1 MSNNQKNNYIILK
14 YNNNGY
20 NIIIHSD
27 NQTQKLNP
35 SKAKIMR
42 KVLYKYKPY
51 QINEDTY
58 LYHKAYSILLSYEKE
73 LIKNKLKVNRQ
84 KSANIALSIVLT
96 ASLVVGG
103 YSIYDYVTKNSNNN
117 QTSEDENNDLSENL
131 KELIQKLIEKSEI
144 NDNLE
149 EVTQIKKAPIKEE
162 NIEIDA
168 NEYIDA
174 YYYDENPGDKE
185 ALIQCDKYDDLFLKY
200 ERRYGIDAE
209 LLKAISAQESS
220 GKQENTNGRAFG
232 LAGIEN
238 TRAGDIIYAYNFETG
253 QKETITVDF
262 ERAKTDID
270 YNVAIRAANL
280 NEFFD
285 VVYNSNLIPKEEI
298 LFYTLQ
304 RDNMGAKTMQDILKT
319 GEYWIDARK
328 KVPKGDPNYYENVLS
343 RLKNDT
349 VITLRKRDGSY
360 FCTTV
365 TNTYTKS
372 NTPTRS

>member
-27 NQTQKLNP
+27 NQTKKLKP

-96 ASLVVGG
+96 ASLVAGG
-103 YSIYDYVTKNSNNN
+103 YSIYDYVTKNSDNN

-168 NEYIDA
+168 DEYIDA

-232 LAGIEN
+232 LAGIED

-304 RDNMGAKTMQDILKT
+304 RDNMGPKTMQDILKT